1 MNMLVNNKSYEAKW
15 LYSMCY
21 ALKMT
26 TLKVW
31 VAYTSFER
39 EKSKVLC
46 LTIPVW
52 VFLVLVDRKF
62 NFVCYYAYVSFYVY
76 L

>member
-26 TLKVW
+26 TLKV
-31 VAYTSFER
+31 FE
-39 EKSKVLC
+39 
-46 LTIPVW
+46 
-52 VFLVLVDRKF
+52 
-62 NFVCYYAYVSFYVY
+62 
-76 L
+76 